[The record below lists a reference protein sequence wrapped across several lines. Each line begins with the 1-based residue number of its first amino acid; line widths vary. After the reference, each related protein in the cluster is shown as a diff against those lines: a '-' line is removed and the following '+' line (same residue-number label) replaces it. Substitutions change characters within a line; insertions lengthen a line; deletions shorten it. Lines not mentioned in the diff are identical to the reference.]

1 VVVLSL
7 LVCRPIAAIG
17 PAAIVIH
24 GGALQVPLVVHPP
37 IGSFVFMWA
46 AGNMYERQRA
56 GLLPPGLEG
65 RRYLDY
71 DVFWGRFKPEELKPE
86 AASQHGRL
94 YRPTTDEPAAV
105 VLTDPV
111 MTSDDPSAMQAP
123 PRPIPGQLKDFVSG
137 RALTPSETAALV
149 AAGVPMKYD
158 EFPYFLVTLKPYDR
172 DRGSSDGSE
181 FYKCLLDVPLA
192 AGLPR

>member
-1 VVVLSL
+1 MTRARIGSWLLGVVVLLL

-17 PAAIVIH
+17 PAVIVIH
-24 GGALQVPLVVHPP
+24 GGALQVPLVVHPR

-46 AGNMYERQRA
+46 AGNMYERQRP
-56 GLLPPGLEG
+56 GMLPPGLEG

-94 YRPTTDEPAAV
+94 YLPTTDEPAAV

-111 MTSDDPSAMQAP
+111 MTGDDPSAMQAP

-149 AAGVPMKYD
+149 AAGVPMK
-158 EFPYFLVTLKPYDR
+158 
-172 DRGSSDGSE
+172 
-181 FYKCLLDVPLA
+181 
-192 AGLPR
+192 